1 MQKNLKR
8 ITVILLACTS
18 ATAFAQAPASPSVA
32 QKTPST
38 PSVAA
43 VAPTERVVSKEL
55 TDADKTAT
63 EVARLTSLIKLME
76 AEKTFED
83 KKAELEKTRALLAS
97 QRPAPRSAQAATP
110 VQPPAETPM
119 VVAIEGLNGALKTR
133 LSYAAGGFLSAKV
146 GDTLP
151 SGQLVIAIAP
161 SRVMVRDRSG
171 SVSTLPMALSSNTGS
186 LGSAPASTA
195 PLPQHSP
202 QMMGRF
208 QQQQQQQYQQQQP
221 AQPPQMPQQPPSMP
235 R

>member
-8 ITVILLACTS
+8 ITAILFACTS
-18 ATAFAQAPASPSVA
+18 VTALAQAPASPSVA
-32 QKTPST
+32 QKP
-38 PSVAA
+38 PLVAAA
-43 VAPTERVVSKEL
+43 VAPAERVVSKDL

-186 LGSAPASTA
+186 VGGSGPASAA